1 MFDDYFA
8 ASRKSLLGPLRA
20 SNVDDYT
27 STSQKVDATTLE
39 DGSNERFAGLP
50 SLSPNVI
57 VTRRNDE
64 IVLNGQSPELAQLLQ
79 LGDCWWLSD
88 DFSVPDSNWNDKGII
103 SDGSREWDDSNL
115 VQRNTSDPY
124 LNNFSNKLTRDR
136 SSSYDDSS
144 KRLTMMGNLKKLFSY
159 QVPGVAM
166 TPPDQRLL
174 NSKNQTENIRIK
186 ASVDNSDLS
195 ERNASGDFSIG
206 VYMRQ
211 NLPVPNAA
219 PERLAVTRKLC
230 LKNSQICADL
240 GQKSKAD
247 TWTLLAQ
254 TVEAIDTYGRDE
266 YDGWGGEYDAL
277 TTGVVECIL
286 RYYESRGDYQML
298 CTILCV
304 LTFGRDR
311 RKNHRTNNNFR
322 IYQLLPNFDERRYD
336 NYISRY
342 ATLLYSWGVLT
353 VRSEISKRLAYGVPG
368 GGAEIVMQ
376 LDPPYRSFRNGSFLP
391 NPGVTPGLQFAAMC
405 HQCMEPVVDTDIC
418 QRCKDYAF
426 QCTICCSAVRGLC
439 TWCPLC
445 GHGGHV
451 DHIMPWFQTNSVCPT
466 GCGCMCIISS

>member
-1 MFDDYFA
+1 M
-8 ASRKSLLGPLRA
+8 
-20 SNVDDYT
+20 
-27 STSQKVDATTLE
+27 
-39 DGSNERFAGLP
+39 
-50 SLSPNVI
+50 
-57 VTRRNDE
+57 
-64 IVLNGQSPELAQLLQ
+64 
-79 LGDCWWLSD
+79 
-88 DFSVPDSNWNDKGII
+88 
-103 SDGSREWDDSNL
+103 
-115 VQRNTSDPY
+115 
-124 LNNFSNKLTRDR
+124 
-136 SSSYDDSS
+136 
-144 KRLTMMGNLKKLFSY
+144 
-159 QVPGVAM
+159 
-166 TPPDQRLL
+166 
-174 NSKNQTENIRIK
+174 NSKNKNDNIRVQS
-186 ASVDNSDLS
+186 SVDNLDLS

-211 NLPVPNAA
+211 NLPVPNSAT
-219 PERLAVTRKLC
+219 ERLAVTRKLC

-247 TWTLLAQ
+247 TWMLLAQ
-254 TVEAIDTYGRDE
+254 TVEATGELTNLFHVIPSTEIPSPSSPCVSILDTYDRDE
-266 YDGWGGEYDAL
+266 YDGWGGEDDAL

-311 RKNHRTNNNFR
+311 RQNHRTNDNFR
-322 IYQLLPNFDERRYD
+322 IYELLPNFDERRYD

-353 VRSEISKRLAYGVPG
+353 VRSEVSKRLAYGVPG

-445 GHGGHV
+445 GHGG
-451 DHIMPWFQTNSVCPT
+451 
-466 GCGCMCIISS
+466 